1 MRHALVLALLGVV
14 LIVAASVHHLATQ
27 PMPGPSTPPVA
38 GTPH

>member
-1 MRHALVLALLGVV
+1 MRHALVLALLGIV
-14 LIVAASVHHLATQ
+14 LILAAGVHHLVTP